1 MSSDKTKLIIQ
12 GKNPL
17 QWLSWR
23 PRWWAKLKK
32 SMDPLLTLGII
43 GAIVGIGLLARP
55 VGLLQVAGGALLGT
69 ALSLISTSVASKQA
83 VRQQFAK
90 EANLVRKTEVYGPLH
105 EEVKR
110 LYDILDGVLAGTEP
124 CPRWIAG
131 AEEEP
136 EKAKYP
142 HRYKPAAF
150 EQWPEFKTNY
160 HIDDFTREARGILDE
175 VLRLATAYNA
185 AIALTHQ
192 PSIDLLTLHIAK
204 AIQAETKKDDFQEWK
219 KQFKAGTR
227 MMQPDDNYFQWIENV
242 CTPVIPGSTVG
253 QGVAV
258 DWVERTG
265 ALEWLI
271 TGHLDQ
277 AASCI
282 YEDYRPRMTRP
293 PEHSWIRAIFQ
304 DAWPELE
311 GQAHYQ
317 ETQVALERL
326 LKQVGV
332 AKQKLEDGLLYIRDT
347 YEGGA
352 PPV

>member
-17 QWLSWR
+17 LWLSWR

-32 SMDPLLTLGII
+32 SMDPILALGII
-43 GAIVGIGLLARP
+43 GAIVGIVLLARP

-175 VLRLATAYNA
+175 VLRLATASNA
-185 AIALTHQ
+185 AIA
-192 PSIDLLTLHIAK
+192 
-204 AIQAETKKDDFQEWK
+204 
-219 KQFKAGTR
+219 
-227 MMQPDDNYFQWIENV
+227 
-242 CTPVIPGSTVG
+242 
-253 QGVAV
+253 
-258 DWVERTG
+258 
-265 ALEWLI
+265 
-271 TGHLDQ
+271 
-277 AASCI
+277 
-282 YEDYRPRMTRP
+282 
-293 PEHSWIRAIFQ
+293 
-304 DAWPELE
+304 
-311 GQAHYQ
+311 
-317 ETQVALERL
+317 
-326 LKQVGV
+326 
-332 AKQKLEDGLLYIRDT
+332 
-347 YEGGA
+347 
-352 PPV
+352 